1 MRDAVKNLFFS
12 RKDNSTRAIAEELN
26 YSRSATSKIIND
38 LLDESMKAV
47 KDRKKE
53 KH

>member
-1 MRDAVKNLFFS
+1 MREAVNNLFFS

-38 LLDESMKAV
+38 LLDEKMKTV
-47 KDRKKE
+47 RDKNNLKK
-53 KH
+53 